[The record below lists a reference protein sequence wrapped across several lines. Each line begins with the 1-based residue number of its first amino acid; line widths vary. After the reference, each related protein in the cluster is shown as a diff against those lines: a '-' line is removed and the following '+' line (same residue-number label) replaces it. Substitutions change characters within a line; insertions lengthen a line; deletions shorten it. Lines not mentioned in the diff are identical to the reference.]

1 MKKALILPLIF
12 LTLTTSTMAQ
22 ESPVDEMFRV
32 MSMDKQITGGFEAML
47 PVIDQMTAQF
57 KLDVQ
62 GKEELREIFRIWF
75 NKDIDREKM
84 IGDVKNLYSQTF
96 TNDELR
102 EVTKFYQTQVG
113 KKFLEKSAQLM
124 KVSAQIGM
132 QEAQSKQVLLMERV
146 KPFLEKHGIKE

>member
-1 MKKALILPLIF
+1 
-12 LTLTTSTMAQ
+12 MAQ